1 MGIGPVGPVSG
12 SGVPPAS
19 ARGQSSDAAT
29 IPHVEINVPPPPPVA
44 PPPAQVDWGV
54 DPASGTQFF
63 VFISQT
69 DGTVIHQLPIQ
80 AVIDMVAQF
89 TAKARGKA

>member
-1 MGIGPVGPVSG
+1 MGIGSVGPASG
-12 SGVPPAS
+12 SGVPPAP
-19 ARGQSSDAAT
+19 ARGQAQDSSV
-29 IPHVEINVPPPPPVA
+29 PHVQIDVPAPPPVA
-44 PPPAQVDWGV
+44 PPPAMVDWGV

-80 AVIDMVAQF
+80 AVIDMVAEF
-89 TAKARGKA
+89 TAKARSR

>member
-1 MGIGPVGPVSG
+1 M
-12 SGVPPAS
+12 
-19 ARGQSSDAAT
+19 
-29 IPHVEINVPPPPPVA
+29 
-44 PPPAQVDWGV
+44 DWGV
-54 DPASGTQFF
+54 DPASGAQFF